1 MNRSS
6 KIRLLLAMTCFL
18 LWDGGMRWSH
28 AQSSDSGMGN
38 DLVLSDICRMKGQE
52 TNTLTGLGLVVGLKG
67 TGDGDVG
74 PTSRAL
80 ARAMQLMGG
89 QISVDQRGLYK
100 TAELKDAKNVAA
112 VFVTATVP
120 AAGGQQGD
128 LINCTVSAI
137 SAKSLEGGRLL
148 LTPLLGPRA
157 DQPVVYALAQGAIH
171 VNDPKVPTSGTI
183 EMGCK
188 MEATVTNQ
196 FIKDDMVTLILEP
209 SQSSFSTAQY
219 VEDQINNYHANAT
232 LSSSKQETRPIP
244 EKIARAVDQVH
255 IQVKIPGIY
264 KERPVA
270 FISELMKI
278 PMDTLQNHKRVFI
291 QERSEVVIIG
301 QDVRIAPVA
310 INHKNLTIS
319 SKGNAGGTG
328 FVGIDSSGPVDQR
341 PKLQNLV
348 NSLKVLDVPTADVIA
363 IIKALHREGNLYCE
377 LIIE

>member
-1 MNRSS
+1 MRLQLL
-6 KIRLLLAMTCFL
+6 IRIGLVLLFVLPACGHCL
-18 LWDGGMRWSH
+18 GQAVDGGITT
-28 AQSSDSGMGN
+28 
-38 DLVLSDICRMKGQE
+38 DLVLSDICRIRGQE

-80 ARAMQLMGG
+80 AQAMKVMGG
-89 QISVDQRGLYK
+89 QIAVDPKGLPK
-100 TAELKDAKNVAA
+100 TSEIKDAKNVAA
-112 VFVTATVP
+112 VFVTATIP
-120 AAGGQQGD
+120 AAGAQQGD
-128 LINCTVSAI
+128 LINCSVSAI

-157 DQPVVYALAQGAIH
+157 DQPTVYALAQGALH
-171 VNDPKVPTSGTI
+171 VNDPKLPTNATI

-188 MEATVTNQ
+188 MEATVSNQ
-196 FIKDDMVTLILEP
+196 FLKGDKFTLVLDP

-219 VEDQINNYHANAT
+219 VEDQINNYHSNASMT
-232 LSSSKQETRPIP
+232 ASRQDSRPIV
-244 EKIARAVDQVH
+244 EKIARAIDQVQ
-255 IQVKIPGIY
+255 IEVRVPSIY

-270 FISELMKI
+270 FISEVMKI

-319 SKGNAGGTG
+319 SKGSSGTNGG
-328 FVGIDSSGPVDQR
+328 FVGLDSSGPVDQR

-348 NSLKVLDVPTADVIA
+348 NSLKVLDVPTADIIA
-363 IIKALHREGNLYCE
+363 IIKALKREGNLYGE
-377 LIIE
+377 LVIE